1 MKQAVLILI
10 CTLNA
15 SPLCLR
21 STDAKLLLW
30 PEQDEEEYLSG
41 QLHEK
46 RQQKRQ
52 RIPKEQQDF
61 ETPSVRDRLRLFH
74 HHDDSLSSKQSS
86 YTSNLSPTRYLTLM
100 LHYLQNQISTL
111 SSHLYPSSWSAY
123 SLFRQSQY
131 QAMMAEPKDAWEGLL
146 SAFSAIKT
154 GYVGGMRYL
163 VDGVYELGCSSI
175 AACTA
180 LLPGQRD
187 GKQNEYAP
195 LSLFLF
201 EFGMGLTKG
210 AQYAKDG
217 VLLFTAGAVVG
228 VRNLMVGIART
239 PEAVRSARL
248 GMLYYPW
255 GKGELDATKQYYQAG
270 TGGDGGERQVAVWDY
285 YSLDYEDKEIQLE
298 ESRLQVDKESPRNN
312 KSESLRKRRRS
323 VPVKDSK
330 FYDILGIS
338 TDANTKEIR
347 SAYRKEAL
355 RRHPDK
361 QTSSVDNQQTTQSTS
376 IEGFLDLTEAYRI
389 LSDDSTRN
397 AYDEYGV
404 CFQSRPN
411 DTHQAEATRD
421 LIGELFG
428 VDAVQKY
435 VGNIEIASIV
445 NEIFGFSEAD
455 NNESTEVKNL
465 RQRRRVVDIAK
476 HLRATVDAFVKSDM
490 TSEQFTLQCQKEV
503 EFIFREGGD
512 VNFVAVIG
520 RTLSQEADQR
530 LGHVLPFVKRVST
543 DFAQSVSSK
552 VASARVY
559 GPIYFRVALEGLVS
573 GSHYDKTTEDG
584 DCDNRSGKHPVDQDA
599 VLDLLWKYVVNDT
612 VGTLREACDKV
623 FADRGVRDGSL
634 AFVKT
639 QSLLKYQRAEAVR
652 ILGREFLAA
661 AERER
666 K

>member
-1 MKQAVLILI
+1 MI
-10 CTLNA
+10 
-15 SPLCLR
+15 
-21 STDAKLLLW
+21 
-30 PEQDEEEYLSG
+30 
-41 QLHEK
+41 
-46 RQQKRQ
+46 
-52 RIPKEQQDF
+52 
-61 ETPSVRDRLRLFH
+61 
-74 HHDDSLSSKQSS
+74 
-86 YTSNLSPTRYLTLM
+86 
-100 LHYLQNQISTL
+100 HYLQNQISTL
-111 SSHLYPSSWSAY
+111 SSHFYPSSWSAY

-131 QAMMAEPKDAWEGLL
+131 QGMMAEPKDAWEGLL

-180 LLPGQRD
+180 LLPGQRNRNAAND
-187 GKQNEYAP
+187 YAP

-239 PEAVRSARL
+239 PEAVKSARL

-255 GKGELDATKQYYQAG
+255 GKGELDVKKHYYHSG
-270 TGGDGGERQVAVWDY
+270 RGDIGGERQVAVWDY

-298 ESRLQVDKESPRNN
+298 ESRLQIDTESP
-312 KSESLRKRRRS
+312 KTKKMESLRKRRRS

-361 QTSSVDNQQTTQSTS
+361 QPSSFDNDQSTQSTS

-404 CFQSRPN
+404 CFSSRPN

-435 VGNIEIASIV
+435 IGNIEIASIV
-445 NEIFGFSEAD
+445 NEIFGFSEEE
-455 NNESTEVKNL
+455 NNESLEVKNL
-465 RQRRRVVDIAK
+465 RQRRRIVDIAK
-476 HLRATVDAFVKSDM
+476 YLRKKVDAFVKSDM
-490 TSEQFTLQCQKEV
+490 TTDQFTLQCQKEV

-512 VNFVAVIG
+512 ANFVALIG
-520 RTLSQEADQR
+520 RTLSQEADR
-530 LGHVLPFVKRVST
+530 KLGHVLPFVKRVGT
-543 DFAQSVSSK
+543 DIAQSVSSK

-573 GSHYDKTTEDG
+573 GSHYDKTTEDE
-584 DCDNRSGKHPVDQDA
+584 DCNSRSGRHPVDQDA

-612 VGTLREACDKV
+612 VGTLRAACDKM
-623 FADRGVRDGSL
+623 FSDRGVRDGSL

-639 QSLLKYQRAEAVR
+639 QSLLKYQRAEALR
-652 ILGREFLAA
+652 IIGREFVAA
-661 AERER
+661 ADRVR